1 MALIAATSA
10 AFFLFTISLCLIGH
24 AGLALFFPN
33 GAIKNIWIRYFFAM
47 TLGLSVVMT
56 IMVALGTITF
66 FSFWAV
72 IGTLLI
78 TVVSA
83 GILLLAKR
91 ESFSWKNGAQPLA
104 VLFVLFCFGISVS
117 IHPVGLWDDTMY
129 HLPMVRYYVEQAGF
143 ACAETLRFPL
153 FPQNMDVLFGLGFLL
168 YGANTVYG
176 EVFIQLLASLP
187 LLLTMFGIIA
197 ASSRYMGTSCPGFL
211 GAVMLLFLKPITI
224 VLGFAYIDY
233 GMMLFCWS
241 ALLCLALSIDS
252 AEESE
257 RRCLLVL
264 AGFFSGMAMGTK
276 YFGLVSIGLSGLLY
290 LCVTRNFRSTFWYGV
305 ITFTV
310 GSWWYIRAWLISG
323 DPFHPAGGQYAGYFL
338 WNAQDLL
345 LQTAEQGMH
354 GVEKN
359 IMNIWPALQKA
370 GVGILAMTPLMVFR
384 WKSLS
389 AGVKLI
395 ALSSIAY
402 FFFWFFVTQVER
414 YIQPALPPLV
424 FLIVYSA
431 WTLLVRRREFPKGYQ
446 IIVIVL
452 SAIALAY
459 SGYERKNELD
469 DWERYQYPKE
479 SISLMDRANELSSQ
493 YGGKLLQLGFENLIY
508 YFHGTAFGDHFGH
521 FRYRDFLE
529 NPLIIENNF
538 SVKTYLDYLRETPLI
553 SPKMMFGMMEKQNCR
568 MLAINTDMFRFD
580 LNLYQTYFI
589 IQRITP
595 HGVLLTLKDGEISS
609 PSLR

>member
-1 MALIAATSA
+1 MVLIAATSA
-10 AFFLFTISLCLIGH
+10 AFFIFTVSLCLIGH

-33 GAIKNIWIRYFFAM
+33 GAIKNIWIRYFLAM
-47 TLGLSVVMT
+47 TLGLSVVIT
-56 IMVALGTITF
+56 IMVILGTINF
-66 FSFWAV
+66 FSFWA
-72 IGTLLI
+72 ITGTLFI
-78 TVVSA
+78 TLVSA
-83 GILLLAKR
+83 GILLLAKQ

-104 VLFVLFCFGISVS
+104 VLFVLLCFGISVS

-129 HLPMVRYYVEQAGF
+129 HLPMVRYYLEQTGF
-143 ACAETLRFPL
+143 ACAEMLRFPL
-153 FPQNMDVLFGLGFLL
+153 FPQNMDILFGLGFLL

-276 YFGLVSIGLSGLLY
+276 YFGLVFIGLSGLLY

-305 ITFTV
+305 ITLTM

-424 FLIVYSA
+424 FLIVYSVWA
-431 WTLLVRRREFPKGYQ
+431 LPVRQRELPKGYQ
-446 IIVIVL
+446 ILVIVL
-452 SAIALAY
+452 SVIALAY

-479 SISLMDRANELSSQ
+479 SISLMDRANELSPQ

-508 YFHGTAFGDHFGH
+508 YFHGTAFGDHFGR

-529 NPLIIENNF
+529 NPSVIENNL
-538 SVKTYLDYLRETPLI
+538 SVETYSDSLRETPPI
-553 SPKMMFGMMEKQNCR
+553 SLKKVLETMEKQNCR
-568 MLAINTDMFRFD
+568 MLAINTDIFRFD
-580 LNLYQTYFI
+580 LNLYQRYFV
-589 IQRITP
+589 IQKRTP
-595 HGVLLTLKDGEISS
+595 HGLLLTIKDGDL
-609 PSLR
+609 PRR

>member
-1 MALIAATSA
+1 MVLIAATSA
-10 AFFLFTISLCLIGH
+10 AFFIFTVSLCLIGH

-33 GAIKNIWIRYFFAM
+33 GAIKNIWIRYFLAM
-47 TLGLSVVMT
+47 TLGLSVVIT
-56 IMVALGTITF
+56 IMVILGTINF
-66 FSFWAV
+66 FSFWA
-72 IGTLLI
+72 ITGTLFI
-78 TVVSA
+78 TLVSA
-83 GILLLAKR
+83 GILLLAKQ

-104 VLFVLFCFGISVS
+104 VLFVLLCFGISVS

-129 HLPMVRYYVEQAGF
+129 HLPMVRYYLEQTGF
-143 ACAETLRFPL
+143 ACAEMLRFPL
-153 FPQNMDVLFGLGFLL
+153 FPQNMDILFGLGFLL

-264 AGFFSGMAMGTK
+264 AGFFSGMVMGTK

-389 AGVKLI
+389 TGVKLI

-431 WTLLVRRREFPKGYQ
+431 WTLLVRRRELPKGYQ
-446 IIVIVL
+446 ILVIVL
-452 SAIALAY
+452 FAIALVY
-459 SGYERKNELD
+459 TGYERKNELD

-479 SISLMDRANELSSQ
+479 SISLMDRANELSPQ

-508 YFHGTAFGDHFGH
+508 YFHGTAFGDHFGR

-529 NPLIIENNF
+529 NPPVIENNL
-538 SVKTYLDYLRETPLI
+538 SVETYSDSLRETPPI
-553 SPKMMFGMMEKQNCR
+553 SLKKVLKTMEKQNCR
-568 MLAINTDMFRFD
+568 MLAINTDIFRFD
-580 LNLYQTYFI
+580 LNLYQRYFV
-589 IQRITP
+589 IQKRTP
-595 HGVLLTLKDGEISS
+595 HGLLLTIKDGDL
-609 PSLR
+609 PRR